1 MFRTE
6 ICEILNIQYP
16 VILGGM
22 VWVGKA
28 ELTAA
33 VSEAGGLGLL
43 GAGGMSIEE
52 IQFELATVKKKT
64 SRPFGVNVP
73 LARPD
78 AKEMIDVS
86 IKKGATVIATS
97 SGSPKRHTAMIK
109 ERGCRVMHVVSSVT
123 FARKCEEAGVDIVIA
138 EGFEA
143 GGHNGFDELTT
154 MALIPQVVEAVNIP
168 VVSAGGISDGK
179 GLVAVLALGAKGV
192 QMGTRFAATV
202 ESAAH
207 PNAKN
212 AIINCGDNDTCIT
225 GRTSIGPTRS
235 IKNRL
240 TAQIIKA
247 ENEGMPPSDLMEMIG
262 GGRSVM
268 ACVDGDC
275 DEGTVYC
282 GQIGGL
288 VNKLISVK
296 EVIDTMMTEAKT
308 IAGTL
313 STIASSSK

>member
-6 ICEILNIQYP
+6 ICDLLKIQYP
-16 VILGGM
+16 IILGGM
-22 VWVGKA
+22 VFVGKG

-33 VSEAGGLGLL
+33 VSEAGGLGLF
-43 GAGGMSIEE
+43 GVGGMSLEE
-52 IQFELATVKKKT
+52 IQSELVLVKQKT
-64 SRPFGVNVP
+64 SKPFGVNVP

-78 AKEMIDVS
+78 AKKMIDVS
-86 IKKGATVIATS
+86 IKGGATVIATS
-97 SGSPKRHTAMIK
+97 AGSPKRYTAMIK
-109 ERGCRVMHVVSSVT
+109 ERGCRVIHVVSAVK
-123 FARKCEEAGVDIVIA
+123 FAKKCEETGVDIVVA

-154 MALIPQVVEAVNIP
+154 MALIPQVVDAVNIP

-192 QMGTRFAATV
+192 QIGTRFAATI

-212 AIINCGDNDTCIT
+212 AIINSQSGDTCIT

-235 IKNRL
+235 LKNNL
-240 TAQIIKA
+240 TARIIKA
-247 ENEGMPPSDLMEMIG
+247 ENEGMPPDRLVEMIG
-262 GGRSVM
+262 GGRSIM

-275 DEGTVYC
+275 EEGTIYC

-288 VNKLISVK
+288 VNNLITVK
-296 EVIDTMMTEAKT
+296 EVVDTMMDEAQT

-313 STIASSSK
+313 SSLATP